1 MAAVLGFQCESTN
14 GYEHSLFYPYNSF
27 FHYYFISPAV
37 CILPLV
43 CSLHFTPGLQSA
55 FYTDRKPDRERKT
68 RYYFNCYYLT
78 RDDSWPHLNECF
90 SRTQAG
96 NLSRRSTL
104 LQLNV
109 TKLQR
114 PIWCLFVLKFSWN
127 VWSNFPSFAS
137 DKFNVILF
145 WATCSSSKFLIVV
158 SSVPLSLR
166 KPHTDNGSKTL
177 WLWTNLNIH

>member
-1 MAAVLGFQCESTN
+1 MAAVLGFMCESTN

-43 CSLHFTPGLQSA
+43 CSFHFTPGLQSA
-55 FYTDRKPDRERKT
+55 FYTDRKPDRERKI

-78 RDDSWPHLNECF
+78 RDHSWAHLNECF

-96 NLSRRSTL
+96 NLSRWSTL

-114 PIWCLFVLKFSWN
+114 PILCLFVLKVSWN

-145 WATCSSSKFLIVV
+145 WATHPLLFKVSYCSL
-158 SSVPLSLR
+158 LR
-166 KPHTDNGSKTL
+166 SPFPEKTTHQTMEAKL
-177 WLWTNLNIH
+177 YGYEPT